1 MDFTDI
7 LWIEKYRPKTLDEMV
22 LDEKVKARM
31 QRVIEHPQEMP
42 HFLFIGTPGSGKT
55 TLARILI
62 SHIIRDDSDLLVIN
76 GSDHRGIDVFR
87 NLISEFLTVQPIASA
102 IKIVFIDEGDNIT
115 ADAKKIFRALL
126 ERFHTYGRFIIT
138 ANEDTFTSAIKSRFE
153 IIKFDK
159 LEKDYILKFC
169 KTILDREGVDYK
181 DDDITK
187 VIDTYYP
194 DTRKIVGALQQN
206 SYSGKLDVS
215 VLHIDNETKVVNH
228 LVNILKF
235 CLENRK
241 QDVNIAFM
249 TLSKFVTENYVD
261 FLNVYKTLFNR
272 LSFRCIPVKVT
283 ISKYTN
289 MTANAI
295 SPVMVFYEFLV
306 EYIKSCEQLKGL
318 VRPDEVEQ

>member
-1 MDFTDI
+1 MNPEDI
-7 LWIEKYRPKTLDEMV
+7 LWIEKHRPRTLDEMV
-22 LDEKVKARM
+22 LDEKVRSRM
-31 QRVIEHPQEMP
+31 QRVIDYPREMP

-62 SHIIRDDSDLLVIN
+62 NHIIKDDSDLLVIN
-76 GSDHRGIDVFR
+76 GSDYRGIDVFR
-87 NLISEFLTVQPIASA
+87 NLISEFLSVQPIASA

-115 ADAKKIFRALL
+115 SDAKKIFRALL

-153 IIKFDK
+153 VIKFDK
-159 LEKDYILKFC
+159 LDKDYILQFC
-169 KTILDREGVDYK
+169 KTVLEKEGVEYTE
-181 DDDITK
+181 DDIVK

-206 SYSGKLDVS
+206 SYSGKLDIS
-215 VLHIDNETKVVNH
+215 VLHIDNETKVVNY
-228 LVNILKF
+228 LINMLRYS
-235 CLENRK
+235 LENRR
-241 QDVNIAFM
+241 QDVNLAFM

-289 MTANAI
+289 MTVNAI
-295 SPVMVFYEFLV
+295 SPIMVFYEFLV
-306 EYIKSCEQLKGL
+306 EYIKSCEQLK
-318 VRPDEVEQ
+318 